1 MHILLQYGNYR
12 CSAQKYFLGDCT
24 VLITVWTY
32 NRMVSTYTRM
42 FRVNVW
48 SNQVVWGYKPLS
60 PDIISTIAKE
70 FSSCFCSACFAYSL
84 SMFDTLVFAGS
95 PNKDFFKHTRLWS
108 LIKTYFSSSGMST
121 LNLQV
126 SASSS
131 IDSDNRALL
140 FVRAKGSCSTDDV
153 DSSSPENRGSIPV

>member
-1 MHILLQYGNYR
+1 
-12 CSAQKYFLGDCT
+12 
-24 VLITVWTY
+24 
-32 NRMVSTYTRM
+32 
-42 FRVNVW
+42 
-48 SNQVVWGYKPLS
+48 
-60 PDIISTIAKE
+60 
-70 FSSCFCSACFAYSL
+70 
-84 SMFDTLVFAGS
+84 MFDTLVFAGS

-108 LIKTYFSSSGMST
+108 LIKTYFSSSGIST

-153 DSSSPENRGSIPV
+153 DSSSPKNRGSIRVRDHPFKTSACLRGGGVSPRAVGQNITVHKDKKSPS

>member
-1 MHILLQYGNYR
+1 
-12 CSAQKYFLGDCT
+12 
-24 VLITVWTY
+24 
-32 NRMVSTYTRM
+32 
-42 FRVNVW
+42 
-48 SNQVVWGYKPLS
+48 
-60 PDIISTIAKE
+60 
-70 FSSCFCSACFAYSL
+70 
-84 SMFDTLVFAGS
+84 MFDTLVFAGS

-153 DSSSPENRGSIPV
+153 DSSSPENRGSIRVSVSGVKSLGGHFACLCQGFEFYEVKKKKFCHYFSKRKWKYFYTFNHLYSEKSSKRAK

>member
-1 MHILLQYGNYR
+1 M
-12 CSAQKYFLGDCT
+12 
-24 VLITVWTY
+24 
-32 NRMVSTYTRM
+32 
-42 FRVNVW
+42 
-48 SNQVVWGYKPLS
+48 S

-153 DSSSPENRGSIPV
+153 DSSSPENRGLIIILFSYFLARDRQSLIGKSFVQYTQYRFIRNDGNVPLVKVYYIFLVS

>member
-1 MHILLQYGNYR
+1 M
-12 CSAQKYFLGDCT
+12 
-24 VLITVWTY
+24 
-32 NRMVSTYTRM
+32 
-42 FRVNVW
+42 
-48 SNQVVWGYKPLS
+48 S

-84 SMFDTLVFAGS
+84 NMFDTLVFAGS

-108 LIKTYFSSSGMST
+108 LIKTYFSSSGIST

-153 DSSSPENRGSIPV
+153 DSSSSENRGSIIIHSLLFNSRWPVCNWQIFCPTHSVSGYKKRFEYSTKVWIL